1 MLQSRRHV
9 APRNFLS
16 SFKYAEQVVDLGKRV
31 KVDAN
36 HEHGTELS
44 FIVSALVSWLRA
56 LVRGQSKNNRRW
68 IIVLIQR
75 CRKHTNPES

>member
-16 SFKYAEQVVDLGKRV
+16 SFKYAEQVVDLGKPV

-56 LVRGQSKNNRRW
+56 LVPGQSKNNRRW